1 MRRLPATR
9 PGGRDRLLPPF
20 TAQIALF
27 PEQRK
32 ILAGELAEMGAEN
45 RVLAELAAQLEAAGD
60 DPSPV
65 DLDVDVADIDLAD
78 RSRIGFA
85 LEAAILRSGACT
97 VIHLQRLGPVML
109 RLPARTTTAHPRPA
123 GGPLVAGWAKSAGC
137 VPAFQRGP
145 RAAGRRRTHS
155 SPWLPE
161 ATSTT
166 SGRPPSVYVAGS
178 PRMSGSGP
186 GGSGPAG
193 QPADPRAGSRG

>member
-109 RLPARTTTAHPRPA
+109 RLPAWTTIGRALPVGHWSPGGPSLPGASLPFSGARELPAGAARTAHRGCPRLQAQP
-123 GGPLVAGWAKSAGC
+123 
-137 VPAFQRGP
+137 Q
-145 RAAGRRRTHS
+145 AGR
-155 SPWLPE
+155 L
-161 ATSTT
+161 ACTSLA
-166 SGRPPSVYVAGS
+166 VLA
-178 PRMSGSGP
+178 
-186 GGSGPAG
+186 
-193 QPADPRAGSRG
+193 